1 MSSIDRTPHTLK
13 REKSLAMPRH
23 IIFFDCETEQV
34 ELDNGNTEQRLILGW
49 VCYYR
54 KAYGRNLEFV
64 EWLYFEDA
72 LSFWTFVYRHTEHKR
87 KLWLISH
94 NLNFDFT
101 IVQGWY
107 YLHQGGYKLRF
118 FHNAGATTIISVR
131 SKDGSLMFV
140 DFMNWFAESL
150 ESIGVRLGIPKIKID
165 FETCTKAELNVY
177 CKRDVEILL
186 FAFKDFVRFLE
197 GNHISRLCYTIAS
210 TAMAAY
216 LFGCYSEKIY
226 IHNNK
231 EAIDLE
237 RESYKGGRVE
247 CFYIG
252 ELNDETYHVL
262 DVNSLYPT
270 VMASF
275 AYPTAYKKMYH
286 GMRLESLRTLLQTN
300 SAIAKVMIETD
311 EPAYAVK
318 RGRTIFPTGSFWT
331 VLTTPELFYALKHD
345 HIVKIDDVVI
355 YDQADL
361 FSHYVNKLYQLRL
374 DFKSAGVASYVEI
387 TKKLLNSLYGKFGQ
401 KGEVWEKIGD
411 AIGEPSRVEICFSA
425 TGGCVKQIR
434 YLLGEVWELTGY
446 EETFNSFPAIAS
458 HVSAYARMY
467 LYELMK
473 IAGSGNYFYCDTDS
487 LIVNDTGLGNLKCYL
502 SETSLGSLKE
512 IESTP
517 TLVIRGL
524 KDYATQTKTVIKGI
538 RKNAVQLSDG
548 VYEQERWP
556 SLKGLLRQSS
566 ADTYTITT
574 QQKILTRE
582 YTKGTVLDNGVVYP
596 LQLCDPLEPAGLLF

>member
-1 MSSIDRTPHTLK
+1 MSSINRAPHTLK
-13 REKSLAMPRH
+13 PEKSLAMPRH
-23 IIFFDCETEQV
+23 VIFFDCETEAI
-34 ELDNGNTEQRLILGW
+34 ELDDGRIEQRLILGW

-64 EWLYFEDA
+64 EWLQFDNA
-72 LSFWTFVYRHTEHKR
+72 LSFWTFIYRHCQPKR
-87 KLWLISH
+87 KLWVISH

-101 IVQGWY
+101 IVKGWH
-107 YLHQGGYKLRF
+107 YLNQVGYKLKF

-131 SKDGSLMFV
+131 SKSGSLMFV

-150 ESIGVRLGIPKIKID
+150 ESIGKRLGVPKIKID
-165 FETCTKAELNVY
+165 FATCNESELDMY

-186 FAFKDFVRFLE
+186 VAFKDFVRFLE

-216 LFGCYSEKIY
+216 LFGCYSNKIY
-226 IHNNK
+226 IHNN
-231 EAIDLE
+231 EQAIELE

-247 CFYIG
+247 CFFIG
-252 ELNDETYHVL
+252 ELNNETYHVL

-270 VMASF
+270 VMANF
-275 AYPTAYKKMYH
+275 CYPTKYRRSYHKM
-286 GMRLESLRTLLQTN
+286 GCSDLALLVKDS
-300 SAIAKVMIETD
+300 SAVARVLIETD

-318 RGRTIFPTGSFWT
+318 RNRTIFPIGRFWT
-331 VLTTPELFYALKHD
+331 VLTTPELFYALQHD
-345 HIVKIDDVVI
+345 HILKVDKVVI

-361 FSHYVNKLYQLRL
+361 FSHYVKKLYSLRM
-374 DFKSAGVASYVEI
+374 DFKSAGVDSYVEI

-411 AIGEPSRVEICFSA
+411 AIGEPSRVEIVFSSS
-425 TGGCVKQIR
+425 GGCVKQIR

-458 HVSAYARMY
+458 HVAAFARMY

-473 IAGSGNYFYCDTDS
+473 IAGQGNYFYCDTDS
-487 LIVNDTGLGNLKCYL
+487 LIVNGVGLENLKCYV
-502 SETSLGSLKE
+502 SNVNLGSLKE

-517 TLVIRGL
+517 TLNIRGL
-524 KDYATQTKTVIKGI
+524 KDYSTKTKTVIKGI
-538 RKNAVQLSDG
+538 RKNAVKMSDG
-548 VYEQERWP
+548 IYRQERWP
-556 SLKGLLRQSS
+556 SLKGLLRESS
-566 ADTYTITT
+566 SDTYTIRR
-574 QQKILTRE
+574 QQKILTRK
-582 YTKGTVLDNGVVYP
+582 YTKGTVETSGVVYP
-596 LQLCDPLEPAGLLF
+596 LQLYDPVEPSQLLY